1 MSITCYSPLIG
12 FYDIENNIIKKAEL
26 FILTEFADD
35 IFIEIIKYLNSIEN
49 FRYIVTGGSSIGLMR
64 DGNLLPWDDDIDIVV
79 ESIYEKKLIDILM
92 NNRLVSSFIPVN
104 KIKNYTSSSL
114 VCDTYSGY
122 SVKFCINFFGVFCIP
137 LFIEFF
143 ICDYN
148 EKENWY
154 NRGSW
159 GHDGRDYLNK
169 TQMFPEKKINYKG
182 LLVPLYK
189 EIEYQLKYQYGNDV
203 FEKIVIYNHTNVA
216 KYEVVDITNTKESAI
231 ISTINEIT
239 SNKYIFFNKFKI
251 MFDKKIKILNNKL
264 FGINLINL
272 PVSLLELLSF
282 IYHNKINEINFEN
295 SDIIYDMT
303 ILDITFYLEK
313 IKHKCDIFLISNKND
328 MYNKYAT
335 SIIKKN
341 INIDKTLIIVYCVI
355 VDNTILLDNI
365 KLFIESYKTH
375 NLNSNVIFI
384 INQMQHYLITT
395 KLENIPSMINFKII
409 NLNNYNNY
417 DINDHHNYDMC
428 YLYDILLE
436 NINFYDNVAYY
447 IDIPIFINNL
457 SKIELCDSFICEYN
471 SYDSNWCWNSVIKEH
486 FGTIPSFY
494 CYPNSIFGKL
504 SDFIFLLKTIKNN
517 EVKFPQMEVLF
528 ATEYMYNV
536 NKFNICPMILLS
548 GIINK

>member
-1 MSITCYSPLIG
+1 MSITYYSPLIG
-12 FYDIENNIIKKAEL
+12 FYNIEDNIIKKTEL

-64 DGNLLPWDDDIDIVV
+64 DGNLLLWDDDIDIVV
-79 ESIYEKKLIDILM
+79 ESIYEKKLIDILI

-104 KIKNYTSSSL
+104 KIKNFTSSSL

-122 SVKFCINFFGVFCIP
+122 SVNFSVDFFGIFYMP
-137 LFIEFF
+137 LFVEFF

-182 LLVPLYK
+182 LSVPLYK
-189 EIEYQLKYQYGNDV
+189 EIEYQLKYQYGDDV
-203 FEKIVIYNHTNVA
+203 FEKIVIYNHTNITKYGVA
-216 KYEVVDITNTKESAI
+216 EIKNIKENAI

-239 SNKYIFFNKFKI
+239 SSRYNFFDKFKI
-251 MFDKKIKILNNKL
+251 LFDKKIKILNNNL

-282 IYHNKINEINFEN
+282 IYHNKINEIYFEN
-295 SDIIYDMT
+295 SDNIYDMT
-303 ILDITFYLEK
+303 IIDITFYLEK

-335 SIIKKN
+335 LVIKKN
-341 INIDKTLIIVYCVI
+341 INIDKTLIIVYCMI
-355 VDNTILLDNI
+355 IKNAILLDKI

-375 NLNSNVIFI
+375 NLNLNVIFI

-409 NLNNYNNY
+409 NLNNC
-417 DINDHHNYDMC
+417 DDHNYNIH
-428 YLYDILLE
+428 YLHDTMSE
-436 NINFYDNVAYY
+436 NINVYDNVAYY

-457 SKIELCDSFICEYN
+457 SKIELCDLFICEYN
-471 SYDSNWCWNSVIKEH
+471 TYDSNWCWNSIIKEH
-486 FGTIPSFY
+486 YGTEPSFY
-494 CYPNSIFGKL
+494 CQPNGIFGKL
-504 SDFIFLLKTIKNN
+504 SDFVFLLKTIKNK
-517 EVKFPQMEVLF
+517 EVEFPKIEVLF

-536 NKFNICPMILLS
+536 NKFNMCPMIQLS